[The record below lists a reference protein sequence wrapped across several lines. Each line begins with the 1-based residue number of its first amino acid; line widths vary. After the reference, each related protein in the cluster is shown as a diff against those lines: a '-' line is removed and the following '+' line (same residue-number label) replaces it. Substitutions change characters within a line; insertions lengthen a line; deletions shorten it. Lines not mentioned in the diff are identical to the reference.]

1 MSVRAGIIGTGFM
14 ARVHAQAIASG
25 GHHLVGVAGSTRE
38 KAEAF
43 AASRPATVPVATIDE
58 LIGLRPDVVHVTTP
72 NALHREQAE
81 AIMDAGIGVVVEKP
95 LATSVEDAEAL
106 ARRQGDVPV
115 AAVPF
120 IYRYYGLVREIRER
134 IRSTPDNRL
143 WMLHGSYL
151 QDWLAGV
158 DQSNWRVDPA
168 AGGASRAFGDIGVHW
183 CDLMEFVTGHRIT
196 TVTATVGNAF
206 ERAGGPSQNRTEDGA
221 VLTFATDHGAIG
233 SLVVSQ
239 ASAGRDNRLYFSFDG
254 PEESYEFDQQL
265 PERAWI
271 GRRDESRLI
280 TRNPA
285 KAAASPVGLEPVPAG
300 HPQGYQQCF
309 NDFVAD
315 AYGALRGTPSDT
327 LPTFADGLRAA
338 HLTRAVLESARTGS
352 AVAVPAFTGLAD
364 RVIASALAVSH

>member
-43 AASRPATVPVATIDE
+43 VATRPAAVPVASVEE
-58 LIGLRPDVVHVTTP
+58 LIALRPDVIHVTTP
-72 NALHREQAE
+72 NALHRAQAE
-81 AIMDAGIGVVVEKP
+81 AIMDAGIGVIVEKP

-106 ARRQGDVPV
+106 ARRQADAPV

-134 IRSTPDNRL
+134 IRRNPDNRL
-143 WMLHGSYL
+143 WVLHGSYL
-151 QDWLAGV
+151 QDWLAGA
-158 DQSNWRVDPA
+158 DQTNWRVDPA

-206 ERAGGPSQNRTEDGA
+206 EREGGPSQNRTEDGA
-221 VLTFATDHGAIG
+221 VLTFTTNHGAIG

-271 GRRDESRLI
+271 GRRDENRLV

-285 KAAASPVGLEPVPAG
+285 KAVASPVGLEPVPAG

-309 NDFVAD
+309 TTSSP
-315 AYGALRGTPSDT
+315 TPT
-327 LPTFADGLRAA
+327 RRCAARPPTRCPPSTTASVQPSSRRRCSSRPAPAA
-338 HLTRAVLESARTGS
+338 R
-352 AVAVPAFTGLAD
+352 
-364 RVIASALAVSH
+364 

>member
-25 GHHLVGVAGSTRE
+25 GHHLVGVAGSSRE
-38 KAEAF
+38 RAEAF
-43 AASRPATVPVATIDE
+43 AATRPATVPSASIEE
-58 LIGLRPDVVHVTTP
+58 LIGLRPDIVHVTTP

-81 AIMDAGIGVVVEKP
+81 AMIDARIGVIVEKP

-106 ARRQGDVPV
+106 ARRQADVPV

-134 IRSTPDNRL
+134 ILRTPENRL

-158 DQSNWRVDPA
+158 DQTNWRVDPT

-206 ERAGGPSQNRTEDGA
+206 EREGGPAQNLTEDGA
-221 VLTFATDHGAIG
+221 VLTFTTDHGAIG

-285 KAAASPVGLEPVPAG
+285 KALASPVGLEPVPAG

-315 AYGALRGTPSDT
+315 AYVALAGTPSGT

-338 HLTRAVLESARTGS
+338 HVTSAVLESARTG
-352 AVAVPAFTGLAD
+352 ARVAVPEPTATW
-364 RVIASALAVSH
+364 VPEPAVAGSRA

>member
-1 MSVRAGIIGTGFM
+1 MSIRAGIIGTGFM

-43 AASRPATVPVATIDE
+43 VANRPATVPVARIDE
-58 LIGLRPDVVHVTTP
+58 LIALRPHVVHVTTP
-72 NALHREQAE
+72 NALHRAQAD
-81 AIMDAGIGVVVEKP
+81 AVIDAGIGVVVEKP

-106 ARRQGDVPV
+106 ALRQPDVPV

-120 IYRYYGLVREIRER
+120 VYRYSGLVREIRER
-134 IRSTPDNRL
+134 IRRNPDNRL

-151 QDWLAGV
+151 QDWLAGA
-158 DQSNWRVDPA
+158 DQTNWRVDPV
-168 AGGASRAFGDIGVHW
+168 AGGTSRAFGDIGVHW
-183 CDLMEFVTGHRIT
+183 CDLMEFVTGQRIT

-206 ERAGGPSQNRTEDGA
+206 ERHGGPAQNLTEDGA
-221 VLTFATDHGAIG
+221 VLTFTTDHGAIG

-285 KAAASPVGLEPVPAG
+285 KALASPVGLEPVPAG

-315 AYGALRGTPSDT
+315 AYAALTHTASDT
-327 LPTFADGLRAA
+327 LPSFADGLRAA
-338 HLTRAVLESARTGS
+338 RLTAAVLESARTGARVAVREAAS
-352 AVAVPAFTGLAD
+352 ARVPEGAVAV
-364 RVIASALAVSH
+364 

>member
-25 GHHLVGVAGSTRE
+25 GHRLVGVAGSTRE
-38 KAEAF
+38 KAETF
-43 AASRPATVPVATIDE
+43 TASRPATVPVGSVDE
-58 LIGLRPDVVHVTTP
+58 LIGLRPEVVHVTTP
-72 NALHREQAE
+72 NALHRAQAE
-81 AIMDAGIGVVVEKP
+81 AIMDVGIGVIVEKP
-95 LATSVEDAEAL
+95 LATSVQDAEAL
-106 ARRQGDVPV
+106 ARRQADVPV

-134 IRSTPDNRL
+134 IRRTPDNRL

-158 DQSNWRVDPA
+158 DQTNWRVDPA

-196 TVTATVGNAF
+196 TVSATIGNAF
-206 ERAGGPSQNRTEDGA
+206 ERDGGAAQNRTEDGA
-221 VLTFATDHGAIG
+221 VLTFTTDHGAIG

-265 PERAWI
+265 PERAWV

-285 KAAASPVGLEPVPAG
+285 KAWAAQVGAEPVPAG

-315 AYGALRGTPSDT
+315 AYGALRGTPSDA

-338 HLTRAVLESARTGS
+338 RLTAAVLESASTGRTTQVAPHS
-352 AVAVPAFTGLAD
+352 APSAPDSGRLQLA
-364 RVIASALAVSH
+364 

>member
-1 MSVRAGIIGTGFM
+1 MSIRAGIIGTGFM

-25 GHHLVGVAGSTRE
+25 GHQLVGVTGSSRDRAADFVANRPGTV
-38 KAEAF
+38 AF
-43 AASRPATVPVATIDE
+43 ESIRE
-58 LIGLRPDVVHVTTP
+58 LIDLRPDVVHVTTP

-81 AIMDAGIGVVVEKP
+81 QIIDAGIGVIVEKP

-106 ARRQGDVPV
+106 ASRQGDVPV

-134 IRSTPDNRL
+134 IRHLPGNRL

-151 QDWLAGV
+151 QDWLGGA
-158 DQSNWRVDPA
+158 DQTNWRVDPA

-196 TVTATVGNAF
+196 TVTALVGNAF
-206 ERAGGPSQNRTEDGA
+206 EREGGAAQNLTEDGA
-221 VLTFATDHGAIG
+221 VLTFTTDQGALG

-254 PEESYEFDQQL
+254 PDESYEFDQQL
-265 PERAWI
+265 PERAWV

-280 TRNPA
+280 TRNPS
-285 KAAASPVGLEPVPAG
+285 KAVATPVGLEPVPAG

-315 AYGALRGTPSDT
+315 AYAAFAGQVSDT

-338 HLTRAVLESARTGS
+338 HLTEAVLESARTGMPVR
-352 AVAVPAFTGLAD
+352 VAAD
-364 RVIASALAVSH
+364 EALAGAAATAR

>member
-25 GHHLVGVAGSTRE
+25 GHRLVGVAGSTRE

-43 AASRPATVPVATIDE
+43 VAERPATVPVASVEE
-58 LIGLRPDVVHVTTP
+58 LIGLRPDVIHVTTP
-72 NALHREQAE
+72 NALHRDQAE
-81 AIMDAGIGVVVEKP
+81 AIMDAGIGVIVEKP

-134 IRSTPDNRL
+134 IRRNPDNRL
-143 WMLHGSYL
+143 WVLHGSYL

-158 DQSNWRVDPA
+158 GDTNWRVDPT

-196 TVTATVGNAF
+196 EVTATVGNAF
-206 ERAGGPSQNRTEDGA
+206 ERHGGPAQNLTEDGA
-221 VLTFATDHGAIG
+221 VLTFRTDRGAIG

-239 ASAGRDNRLYFSFDG
+239 ASAGRDNRLFFSFDG
-254 PEESYEFDQQL
+254 PDESYEFDQQL

-285 KAAASPVGLEPVPAG
+285 KATASPVGLEPVPAG

-315 AYGALRGTPSDT
+315 AYAALTGEASDT

-338 HLTRAVLESARTGS
+338 RLTAAVLESARTGTR
-352 AVAVPAFTGLAD
+352 VAVPAFE
-364 RVIASALAVSH
+364 ASRAPEPATVGARA